1 MEAEGAAALG
11 RTRSPA
17 AFELLARVYD
27 DRPSWDEVV
36 RRGALA
42 GLAALRD
49 VRSLE
54 KARDAVKPGRY
65 GNLRAAGVGVLGKLL
80 DVKDAPRT
88 EIAEDLV
95 RLVEDWWLRVK
106 LSACA
111 AVAEAG
117 EEKALP
123 ALARI
128 AQTDLDGRVRRSA
141 AEAAKRIREGKDKG
155 EEVRK
160 LRDDLEGLREDFRKL
175 RDEVRKKS

>member
-1 MEAEGAAALG
+1 MEAEGASALG

-17 AFELLARVYD
+17 AFELLSRVYD
-27 DRPSWDEVV
+27 DRPSWNEIV
-36 RRGALA
+36 RCGAMAGFA
-42 GLAALRD
+42 GLRD
-49 VRSLE
+49 LRSLDRV
-54 KARDAVKPGRY
+54 RDAVKPSKH
-65 GNLRAAGVGVLGKLL
+65 GNLRAAGTGVLGKLL

-95 RLVEDWWLRVK
+95 KLVEDWWLRVK
-106 LSACA
+106 LAACS

-117 EEKALP
+117 EERALG
-123 ALARI
+123 ALGRL
-128 AQTDLDGRVRRSA
+128 AQADLDGRVRRSA

-160 LRDDLEGLREDFRKL
+160 LRDDLEGLREELRKL